1 MYGHRRTQENT
12 SVFLPRIR
20 QLGELEAMNSNPL
33 TAANKW
39 HLGVLLHHLHQV
51 ASYTTKASSKLALYN
66 TEFRM
71 TYMLEN
77 SRIVSFPFISLLTV
91 VFPPYK
97 KNSMYV
103 LNQSWSLIFT
113 DDIFSFGAAA
123 NFHCGPMQF
132 LRWFKQHSYLNI
144 PNFL

>member
-20 QLGELEAMNSNPL
+20 QLGELEVMNSNPL

-39 HLGVLLHHLHQV
+39 HLGVLLYHLHQV

-97 KNSMYV
+97 KIQCM
-103 LNQSWSLIFT
+103 F
-113 DDIFSFGAAA
+113 
-123 NFHCGPMQF
+123 
-132 LRWFKQHSYLNI
+132 
-144 PNFL
+144 